1 MSKDHGLT
9 YDDMIQRYC
18 AAFDE
23 IQYIA
28 EQFAARMGMAHEHD
42 NAKDYLEAIM
52 AKAEDLLTEL
62 EQIHGDACPE

>member
-1 MSKDHGLT
+1 MSKNHELT
-9 YDDMIQRYC
+9 YDDMIQRYI

-28 EQFAARMGMAHEHD
+28 QQFAVRMGMAHEHD

-52 AKAEDLLTEL
+52 AKADDLVMEL
-62 EQIHGDACPE
+62 EQIYGDACPE